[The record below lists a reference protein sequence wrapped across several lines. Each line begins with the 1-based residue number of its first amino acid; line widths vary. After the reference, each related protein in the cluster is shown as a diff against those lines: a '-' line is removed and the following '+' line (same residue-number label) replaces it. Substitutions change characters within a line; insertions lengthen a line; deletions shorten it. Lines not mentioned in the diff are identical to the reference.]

1 MDYTSNFRHI
11 HAQIAESKRL
21 YNRSCPIE
29 VIAVSKY
36 QSIEQIKALHKCG
49 QVAFGENKV
58 QDLKIKYSA
67 LESLHL
73 QWHFIGTLQENKIN
87 ALIALKP
94 TLLHSL
100 DSLKLAYALQKRLES
115 NGQTMRALLQ
125 LNTSFEHSKSG
136 VHPNE
141 AISVYRQI
149 ARECQNIKL
158 QGIMTIGAHTNKR
171 EAIKRSFEIAKEIF
185 DTLQGDGAEILSM
198 GMSGDFDIAIE
209 CGATMLRIGSK
220 FFA

>member
-1 MDYTSNFRHI
+1 MDYTSNFKHI
-11 HAQIAESKRL
+11 YAQITESKSL
-21 YNRSCPIE
+21 YNRSYPIE

-58 QDLKIKYSA
+58 QDLKIKCNA

-94 TLLHSL
+94 ALLHSL

-115 NGQTMRALLQ
+115 KGQTMRALLQ
-125 LNTSFEHSKSG
+125 LNTSFEQSKSG
-136 VHPNE
+136 VYPNE

-149 ARECQNIKL
+149 ARECQNIQL

-171 EAIKRSFEIAKEIF
+171 EVIKRSFEIAKEIF
-185 DTLQGDGAEILSM
+185 DTLQSDGAEILSM